1 MRPLNPRFCWAI
13 LFLSVFVSV
22 FVSKIV
28 GPTQCALAD
37 DVAELKN
44 GGTLSGEITPYAKGS
59 GKGQL
64 IQMSPALALAIP
76 EVEFR
81 RVRED
86 DENIAEYSRRLSEL
100 PDTAAAHWEMSQ
112 WCNGQHLNEQNERHL
127 RRTIELDPNHGP
139 ARQLL
144 GYAPN
149 GNSWVKDSA
158 QRRERGMLRDEG
170 KWRLAEDVIVL
181 RAVEDNDKARKEW
194 VRTLARWKK
203 QAAKGGQAGQ
213 DAVQELQR
221 IDDPRADLAVVEQF
235 TKGEDI
241 NRFPRLMWLEVLG
254 RLKTSAAM
262 NAIVEAAMNDRS
274 ASVQERCIELLNEH
288 GKYQAIP
295 YYLSK
300 LSDPDNA
307 VVNRAG
313 RVLQE
318 LNDPEI
324 ALALVDAIWTKHETI
339 TAPGNDTNI
348 AMSNDGN
355 QQGGGGLQTGGKPTK
370 TTYFIKNPEV
380 LAALLEVVEEDVNY
394 QYDKE
399 RWRLYFASKLAP
411 PPGDLRR
418 DP

>member
-1 MRPLNPRFCWAI
+1 MRLPDLHAYLAIPLLS
-13 LFLSVFVSV
+13 LFFAQVA
-22 FVSKIV
+22 
-28 GPTQCALAD
+28 GPTQSVRAD

-44 GGTLSGEITPYAKGS
+44 GGTLSGEITPYSKAS
-59 GKGQL
+59 GNGQL
-64 IQMSPALALAIP
+64 IQLSPALALAIP

-86 DENIAEYSRRLSEL
+86 DEKIAEYRRRLSAM
-100 PDTAAAHWEMSQ
+100 PDTAAAHWTMSQ
-112 WCNGQHLNEQNERHL
+112 WCNGEHLNEQNERHL

-181 RAVEDNDKARKEW
+181 RASDDQDKARKEW

-203 QAAKGGQAGQ
+203 QAAKGGQSGQ
-213 DAVQELQR
+213 DAAQEIQR
-221 IDDPRADLAVVEQF
+221 IDDPRADIAVVEQF

-241 NRFPRLMWLEVLG
+241 NRFPRLMWLEILG
-254 RLKTSAAM
+254 RLRTSAAM

-274 ASVQERCIELLNEH
+274 RSIQERCIELLNEK

-300 LSDPDNA
+300 LSDPNNA
-307 VVNRAG
+307 VVNSAG

-318 LNDPEI
+318 VNDPEI
-324 ALALVDAIWTKHETI
+324 ALALVEAIWTKHETMS
-339 TAPGNDTNI
+339 APGNEMNI
-348 AMSNDGN
+348 AMGNDGN
-355 QQGGGGLQTGGKPTK
+355 QQGGGGLQTGGGPTK
-370 TTYFIKNPEV
+370 KTYYLKNPEV
-380 LAALLEVVEEDVNY
+380 LAALLEVVDEDVNF

-411 PPGDLRR
+411 SPGDLRR